1 MGPPAP
7 SRSSTQNEP
16 SDRLH
21 AVQPFEGECNARR
34 SAREDGH
41 RDDGPLG
48 RSPLAVPRPHLM
60 EFAASLPSA
69 LKLRR
74 AQPKRILKAAMR
86 GLLPDAILDHP
97 KMGFGVPLHRWFR
110 DELRSLPGEMLLD
123 PGSRTTAY
131 IRRETVQRMIR
142 DYQDG
147 RADHA
152 LRLWVLLGL
161 ECWHRE
167 AVEAPPLQLAYGD
180 SLDPNVITQ
189 APSSVTD

>member
-1 MGPPAP
+1 MGLPAP

-21 AVQPFEGECNARR
+21 AVRPFEGECNARR

-74 AQPKRILKAAMR
+74 AQPKRILKAAIR
-86 GLLPDAILDHP
+86 RLLPDAILDHP

-110 DELRSLPGEMLLD
+110 DELRSLP
-123 PGSRTTAY
+123 
-131 IRRETVQRMIR
+131 
-142 DYQDG
+142 
-147 RADHA
+147 
-152 LRLWVLLGL
+152 
-161 ECWHRE
+161 
-167 AVEAPPLQLAYGD
+167 
-180 SLDPNVITQ
+180 
-189 APSSVTD
+189 